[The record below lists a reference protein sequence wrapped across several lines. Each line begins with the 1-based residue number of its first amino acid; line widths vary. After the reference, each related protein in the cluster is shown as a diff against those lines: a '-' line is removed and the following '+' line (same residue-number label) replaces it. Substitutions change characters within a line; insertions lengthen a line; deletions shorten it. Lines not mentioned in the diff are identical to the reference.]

1 MNKTEPDYKEKYEE
15 LSKRI
20 EFFAEIVTL
29 VGVVCITAFCLNL
42 IIRNL

>member
-29 VGVVCITAFCLNL
+29 VGVVCIAAFCLNL

>member
-29 VGVVCITAFCLNL
+29 VGVVCIASFCLSL
-42 IIRNL
+42 IIRSI